1 MDLKKRLEGK
11 SVLITGASSGIGA
24 ALAREFAKAGAKVA
38 LAARRL
44 DRLETLNRELTS
56 SGCSSL
62 VLECD
67 VTSEGD
73 LESAARRTRESFGK
87 IDIVVANA
95 GYGVVGNVE
104 AISLTDF
111 RNQFETNVFGLLRT
125 FYATCDELKKSRGTF
140 VLLGSVA
147 SYISLPGAAPYSMS
161 KFAVRALAR
170 ALREELKP
178 HDVSVVLIS
187 PGFVESDI
195 RRVDNRGKLHLESE
209 DPLPHW
215 IKMPA
220 TTAAQKILT
229 AIARKRPEE
238 IITFHG
244 KIAVWIERHFPKLVS
259 YLVGRGAKGRPE
271 PGRD

>member
-1 MDLKKRLEGK
+1 MDLKKKFEGK

-24 ALAREFAKAGAKVA
+24 ALAREFAKMGAKVA

-44 DRLETLNRELTS
+44 DRLEALNRELTS
-56 SGCSSL
+56 LGRSSV

-67 VTSEGD
+67 VTREGD
-73 LESAARRTRESFGK
+73 VESAARRTRESFGK

-104 AISLTDF
+104 GISLTDF
-111 RNQFETNVFGLLRT
+111 SNQFETNVFGVLRT
-125 FYATCDELKKSRGTF
+125 FYATYEDLKRSRGTL

-178 HDVSVVLIS
+178 HGISVVLIS

-195 RRVDNRGKLHLESE
+195 RRVDNLGKLHPESE

-220 TTAAQKILT
+220 ETAARKIL
-229 AIARKRPEE
+229 AAVARKKPEE

-244 KIAVWIERHFPKLVS
+244 KLAVWIERHFPKLIS
-259 YLVGRGAKGRPE
+259 YFAGRGAKGRPE